1 MTLQELWNDSN
12 IFHSVPLSPVL
23 SRRGLL
29 RSRPPN
35 GQRAVL
41 NAHIYGRYPIEDST
55 LEQLKGYYAE
65 NEKGKLNWFFKREAS
80 KAERKPRTPKGEAQP
95 TEAVEEQPA
104 QEVQPAKR
112 GRRSSKKQIEEV
124 AA

>member
-65 NEKGKLNWFFKREAS
+65 NEKGKLNWY
-80 KAERKPRTPKGEAQP
+80 KPRTPKEEAQP

-104 QEVQPAKR
+104 QEAKPAKR
-112 GRRSSKKQIEEV
+112 GRRSSKKQVEEV

>member
-23 SRRGLL
+23 SRIGLL

-55 LEQLKGYYAE
+55 LEQLKAYYAE
-65 NEKGKLNWFFKREAS
+65 NEKGKLNWF
-80 KAERKPRTPKGEAQP
+80 KPRTLKEEGTP
-95 TEAVEEQPA
+95 EQPA
-104 QEVQPAKR
+104 EDAKPVSR
-112 GRRSSKKQIEEV
+112 GRRSSKKQVEEV